1 MQDGE
6 SEAEPNRWCVC
17 MCICI
22 CKYHIT
28 VYSTLDSLPARPS
41 QARSGGIVPVL
52 KAKNNILTSRGQR
65 SAQGNCSRELQDIK
79 NFEGTEFSISRK
91 PICIMYVL

>member
-1 MQDGE
+1 MVNLRLNLTDGV
-6 SEAEPNRWCVC
+6 CVC

-22 CKYHIT
+22 CKYHIS
-28 VYSTLDSLPARPS
+28 VYSTLDSLHARPS